1 MIMYRKCLYFV
12 KNTDFLSIYISYQCS
27 KRLKLQDVVSVDGN
41 SEVEKVTAIS
51 GDGTDEFEGQPL
63 SVTMALLKLK
73 E

>member
-51 GDGTDEFEGQPL
+51 DDGTDEVER
-63 SVTMALLKLK
+63 VTMALLKLK